1 MFSRLTHTAD
11 FSNEEKLDRYD
22 YILFII
28 VFICPYTDSGVW
40 WKLTSFIPPLSTL
53 GSSILAFALSLYLFQ
68 YAYRHHYKV
77 RIKNIYVLIWI
88 AVIWSLFKFV
98 TTVFTIGLS
107 EAITIYRRNYILLPS
122 FLLCMRYI
130 SSMSVVKMEIFA
142 RLVLK
147 WLVILTILYLIQY
160 AGINIFSVDVRM
172 ETAGGVSVMRNIIGL
187 PPMIPVIFAFCFIAY
202 LYNENRQNGV
212 YVIICFVALFLSFTR
227 NLIASAGII
236 VILALL
242 LYIWKWGIRD
252 KYKLFFYV
260 LVGFVFLSI
269 FLPKALMF
277 WENLIDSTINSQ
289 LVKEEGTYAFRER
302 LIDKA
307 VNTLERHQCL
317 WTGLGYIRDAP
328 KGEYSFVLGT
338 DTYVAPVLWCEG
350 VIGIVLRCLPCF
362 FLLIKAWDYF
372 TKYSRDIKGQ
382 LALVVITSIVSQI
395 PNYVQTSIFIKFNY
409 TLALLYMI
417 FVFIIKSEEEERL
430 NTI

>member
-1 MFSRLTHTAD
+1 MLSRLTHTAD
-11 FSNEEKLDRYD
+11 FSNEEKLNRYD

-40 WKLTSFIPPLSTL
+40 WKLTSFIPPLSAL
-53 GSSILAFALSLYLFQ
+53 GSSILAFVLSLYLFQ
-68 YAYRHHYKV
+68 YAYRHHYTVKA
-77 RIKNIYVLIWI
+77 RNIYVIIWI
-88 AVIWSLFKFV
+88 AVIWTLFKFV
-98 TTVFTIGLS
+98 TTVFIIGLS
-107 EAITIYRRNYILLPS
+107 EAITIYRRNYILLPT

-130 SSMSVVKMEIFA
+130 SGMSIVKMEIFA
-142 RLVLK
+142 KLILK
-147 WLVILTILYLIQY
+147 WLVILAVIYFIQC
-160 AGINIFSVDVRM
+160 AGINIFSIDVRM

-187 PPMIPVIFAFCFIAY
+187 PPIIPVIFAFCFITY
-202 LYNENRQNGV
+202 LYNENKQNAA
-212 YVIICFVALFLSFTR
+212 YVIICFAVLFLSFTR

-236 VILALL
+236 VILAII

-260 LVGFVFLSI
+260 FVGIVFLSI

-338 DTYVAPVLWCEG
+338 DTYVAPILWCEG
-350 VIGIVLRCLPCF
+350 VIGIVLRSFPCF
-362 FLLIKAWDYF
+362 FLLVKAWNYF
-372 TKYSRDIKGQ
+372 RKYSQDIKGL

-395 PNYVQTSIFIKFNY
+395 PNYVQTSIFIKFND
-409 TLALLYMI
+409 TFALLYMI
-417 FVFIIKSEEEERL
+417 FVYILKSEEEEAE
-430 NTI
+430 